1 MPIDW
6 RSKVEG
12 LFAKANAQGA
22 TKEES
27 EALLEKAMY
36 LMQKY
41 GIEEAEL
48 RIREGKIEKPTMET
62 FFIGSPYSTRK
73 ADLLGIVAHFL
84 GCQAIV
90 KSERSIKRMFIVGF
104 HEDIERVKVL
114 YHSLLAQMNIDMLS
128 VRIPQ
133 GEDTRAYRNAFIVGF
148 ISAVQHRMDA
158 ITNKIKAEPGT
169 DLVLFDR
176 QKRVDDVMNDLFNIA
191 GPKKTEISIS
201 SRAGLTAGAS
211 AGQRADI
218 GQPKISR

>member
-12 LFAKANAQGA
+12 LFAKANAGGA
-22 TKEES
+22 TEEES
-27 EALLEKAMY
+27 KSLIEKAMY

-41 GIEEAEL
+41 GIEDAQL
-48 RIREGKIEKPTMET
+48 RIREGKLEKPTMEI

-84 GCQAIV
+84 GCQAV
-90 KSERSIKRMFIVGF
+90 AKSERSIKRMFIVGF
-104 HEDIERVKVL
+104 REDIERTKIL
-114 YHSLLAQMNIDMLS
+114 YHSLLAQMHIDMTA
-128 VRIPQ
+128 VRVPA

-148 ISAVQHRMDA
+148 VTSVQRRMDA
-158 ITNKIKAEPGT
+158 ITNRIKAEPGT

-176 QKRVDDVMNDLFNIA
+176 QKHVDDTMNEMFTIS

-201 SRAGLTAGAS
+201 SRAGLLEGAS

-218 GQPKISR
+218 GQSKISR